1 MAISD
6 DTAAKVGNF
15 DTAAIPDVKR
25 AMAAVADASNSASVA
40 QAAFAGSLQT
50 MAFLLPDAATA
61 TYLYTVPEKIEIV
74 DVVCIKDAAGAA
86 NTVQLKNG
94 SGTAI
99 SDAIATA
106 VDKTVTRAGTLDK
119 ATRVLAAAA
128 QLQITNTRAA
138 GSSACAVFVHYIR
151 RA

>member
-1 MAISD
+1 MALSS

-25 AMAAVADASNSASVA
+25 AMAAVADAGNSASVA
-40 QAAFAGSLQT
+40 QEANAGSLQT
-50 MAFLLPDAATA
+50 MAFLLPDVATA
-61 TYLYTVPEKIEIV
+61 TYLYTVPEKMEIV

-128 QLQITNTRAA
+128 TLQITATRAA
-138 GSSACAVFVHYIR
+138 GSMACAVFVHYIR

>member
-1 MAISD
+1 MALSND
-6 DTAAKVGNF
+6 EALQVGNF
-15 DTAAIPDVKR
+15 NPTIVDDVKTLGCV
-25 AMAAVADASNSASVA
+25 ATDAANSASVA
-40 QAAFAGSLQT
+40 SGITPCVSKQMT
-50 MAFLLPDAATA
+50 FLLPDAATA
-61 TYLYTVPEKIEIV
+61 TYLYTVPEKMEIV
-74 DVVCIKDAAGAA
+74 DVVCIKDAAGAG

-119 ATRVLAAAA
+119 ATRVLAAGAT
-128 QLQITNTRAA
+128 LQITATRAA
-138 GSSACAVFVHYIR
+138 GSMACAVIVTWLP

>member
-1 MAISD
+1 MALSSD
-6 DTAAKVGNF
+6 KAAQVGNF
-15 DTAAIPDVKR
+15 DSDSIKDVKR
-25 AMAAVADASNSASVA
+25 AMAAVADAANSASVA
-40 QAAFAGSLQT
+40 ADAFAASIQT
-50 MAFLLPDAATA
+50 MPFLLPDAATA
-61 TYLYTVPEKIEIV
+61 TYLYTVPEKMEII

-94 SGTAI
+94 SATAI

-119 ATRVLAAAA
+119 ATRVLAAGA
-128 QLQITNTRAA
+128 QLQITATRAA
-138 GSSACAVFVHYIR
+138 GSMACAVFVHYIR

>member
-1 MAISD
+1 MAISA

-15 DTAAIPDVKR
+15 DTSAIPDVKR
-25 AMAAVADASNSASVA
+25 AMGTVADAGNSAATA
-40 QAAFAGSLQT
+40 QEAYAGSLQT
-50 MAFLLPDAATA
+50 MAFLLPDAATT
-61 TYLYTVPEKIEIV
+61 TYLYTVPEKMEII

-86 NTVQLKNG
+86 NTVQIKNG
-94 SGTAI
+94 SATAI

-138 GSSACAVFVHYIR
+138 GSSACAVFVHYVR

>member
-1 MAISD
+1 MALSSD
-6 DTAAKVGNF
+6 KAAQVGNF
-15 DTAAIPDVKR
+15 DSDSIKDVKR
-25 AMAAVADASNSASVA
+25 AMAAVADAGNSAATA
-40 QAAFAGSLQT
+40 QDAFAASIQT
-50 MAFLLPDAATA
+50 MPFLLPDAATT
-61 TYLYTVPEKIEIV
+61 TYLYTVPEKMEII

-119 ATRVLAAAA
+119 ATRVLAAGA
-128 QLQITNTRAA
+128 QLQITATRAA
-138 GSSACAVFVHYIR
+138 GSMACAVFVHYIR